1 MTPQDL
7 IVPIFIIALGVAAIA
22 IDPDERRTTLRQL
35 KAVLAAFAGLAVICV
50 IVLLTPFVLIAS
62 LFVRQR

>member
-1 MTPQDL
+1 
-7 IVPIFIIALGVAAIA
+7 
-22 IDPDERRTTLRQL
+22 
-35 KAVLAAFAGLAVICV
+35 VLAAFAGLAVICV